1 MKIAIIED
9 SIFMRKVTAM
19 TVKRLCPEAEL
30 FEFAD
35 ASEALKAL
43 GRVAPDLIT
52 LDLLMPGMSG
62 LEFLRRVRRR
72 KLAARIIV
80 ITADVQPVVRQ
91 RCLDAG
97 ASAFVEK
104 PITLAKLK
112 AALEEV
118 AAPAAP

>member
-52 LDLLMPGMSG
+52 LDLPG
-62 LEFLRRVRRR
+62 
-72 KLAARIIV
+72 
-80 ITADVQPVVRQ
+80 
-91 RCLDAG
+91 
-97 ASAFVEK
+97 
-104 PITLAKLK
+104 
-112 AALEEV
+112 
-118 AAPAAP
+118 

>member
-1 MKIAIIED
+1 
-9 SIFMRKVTAM
+9 
-19 TVKRLCPEAEL
+19 
-30 FEFAD
+30 
-35 ASEALKAL
+35 
-43 GRVAPDLIT
+43 
-52 LDLLMPGMSG
+52 MSG

-80 ITADVQPVVRQ
+80 ITADVQPVVRE